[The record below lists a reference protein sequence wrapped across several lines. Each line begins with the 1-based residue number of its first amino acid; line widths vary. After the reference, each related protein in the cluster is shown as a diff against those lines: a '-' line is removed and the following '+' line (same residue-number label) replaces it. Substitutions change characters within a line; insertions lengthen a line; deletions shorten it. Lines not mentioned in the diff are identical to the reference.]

1 MKRHLHLPPN
11 NKTFHL
17 HSKHQNQIPKPE
29 TEAQSWIQ
37 ISIQAAAAI
46 SI

>member
-1 MKRHLHLPPN
+1 MKRHLHLPPPN

-17 HSKHQNQIPKPE
+17 HSKHQNQKPE
-29 TEAQSWIQ
+29 TEVQSWIE
-37 ISIQAAAAI
+37 ISILAAAI